1 MGCKGK
7 EDGRDG
13 RGWRDNLGVEG
24 GRMGKFYWGKTETW
38 QRGIEGV
45 NVWGLPI

>member
-1 MGCKGK
+1 MGGMGG
-7 EDGRDG
+7 DGETIWG
-13 RGWRDNLGVEG
+13 MKG

-45 NVWGLPI
+45 NVWGLQI